1 MNDIIDQEVKEFLDS
16 LGKSQDAFIADIEE
30 LKDEGLSAEEI
41 MAILG
46 AIIMVDYL
54 LVDLAMESAIAGY
67 LANIDNLLDDLFM
80 FGRITESQLLAL
92 RSVQEASIVA
102 YTQQLGEQMRLSLI
116 EGVSSNLSKSE
127 LKNLLGRNL
136 NLSPGRIETV
146 VSTSMATYRR
156 SITATMSEGLSEE
169 TLFWYEG
176 PLDHKTRPICRVML
190 AAGPLQRGDIDSSFP
205 GAFLDGGGYNCRHEW
220 LPLSSSPERVKR
232 SSAAKTEIDA
242 YKEKKG
248 RSYRPPVTLQQY
260 YESA

>member
-16 LGKSQDAFIADIEE
+16 LGKSQDAFISDIEE

-46 AIIMVDYL
+46 ALIMADYL

-136 NLSPGRIETV
+136 NLSPGRIETI

-156 SITATMSEGLSEE
+156 SITATMSEGLPEE
-169 TLFWYEG
+169 TLFWYDG
-176 PLDHKTRPICRVML
+176 PLDH
-190 AAGPLQRGDIDSSFP
+190 
-205 GAFLDGGGYNCRHEW
+205 
-220 LPLSSSPERVKR
+220 
-232 SSAAKTEIDA
+232 
-242 YKEKKG
+242 
-248 RSYRPPVTLQQY
+248 
-260 YESA
+260 